1 MRIAPDPHLRCSSS
15 GFTLIE
21 LIIAIVVISVLTSL
35 ALPVF
40 FDSIRKSRRSEAFT
54 AINAVQ
60 QAQERWRAN
69 NAMYASD
76 LTSAA
81 PTGLAL
87 SATTPKYY
95 AIALANTSATGYDV
109 TATAVSG
116 TTQAEDKDCALLGLR
131 MAGGNMTY
139 AGAGPSGSLSYSAT
153 NKCWAR

>member
-1 MRIAPDPHLRCSSS
+1 
-15 GFTLIE
+15 LIE

-54 AINAVQ
+54 ALNAVQ

-69 NAMYASD
+69 NALYASD

-95 AIALANTSATGYDV
+95 SIALANTGATGYDV
-109 TATAVSG
+109 TATAVAG

-131 MAGGNMTY
+131 MTGGNITY
-139 AGAGPSGSLSYSAT
+139 AGTGPSGTLTYSAT